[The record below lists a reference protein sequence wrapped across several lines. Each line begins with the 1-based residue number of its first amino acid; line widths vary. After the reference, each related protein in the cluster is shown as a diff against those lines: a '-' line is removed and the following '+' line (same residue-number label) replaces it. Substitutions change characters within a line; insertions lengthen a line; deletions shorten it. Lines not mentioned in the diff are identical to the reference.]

1 MVFDEAVRFDD
12 SVTEGDSLGRRGR
25 ESVTWTVRGVAVEGA
40 MRDAASDAMG
50 ADAMD
55 AVAMDAVAMRISC
68 PASTAGTFHFLM
80 PLDSRETC
88 GHADDSGNTYLRDE
102 ADRAQHR

>member
-1 MVFDEAVRFDD
+1 M
-12 SVTEGDSLGRRGR
+12 
-25 ESVTWTVRGVAVEGA
+25 VRGVAVEGA
-40 MRDAASDAMG
+40 MREDASDAMG